1 MVKVADPPVSWLR
14 EGMKWRERLRELAGL
29 WQGAYSRMLYR
40 ISPVL
45 LAKYRYR
52 RETGRRLRL
61 DQPLTFDEKLFW
73 LMLFWRHP
81 LKTQCADKYGMRAY
95 AMELG
100 YGDLL
105 VDLLGVY
112 EKPEDIDFALLP
124 ERFVL
129 KATHGCGY
137 NLICRDKRNLD
148 FREARLQLEQWL
160 KEDFASVFG
169 EVQYADI
176 PRRIICERFLDDGS
190 GVLPSDYKLHC
201 FHGRVHFTT
210 VCTGR
215 GADGQGAAYDHYD
228 REWAAQVPISKSGVH
243 PERWHP
249 QPAGYSQM
257 LEAAEALS
265 KPFPY
270 VRMDFYAVDGK
281 AVLGEMTFTPAGC
294 IDTGYTDE
302 AQHAM
307 GALIH
312 LPERL

>member
-1 MVKVADPPVSWLR
+1 MVKVADPPDSWLR
-14 EGMKWRERLRELAGL
+14 EGLKWRERLRELAGL

-73 LMLFWRHP
+73 LMLFWRDP

-95 AMELG
+95 ATDLG
-100 YGDLL
+100 YARLL

-129 KATHGCGY
+129 KATHGCGF
-137 NLICRDKRNLD
+137 NLICRDKANLD
-148 FREARLQLEQWL
+148 FGEARKLLRQWL
-160 KEDFASVFG
+160 ATDFSRVHG
-169 EVQYADI
+169 EVQYAGI
-176 PRRIICERFLDDGS
+176 TPRIICERFLDDGT
-190 GVLPSDYKLHC
+190 GALPSDYKLHC
-201 FHGRVHFTT
+201 FHGKVYFTT

-215 GADGQGAAYDHYD
+215 GPDGEGAAYDHYD
-228 REWAAQVPISKSGVH
+228 REWATQMPISKSGVH
-243 PERWHP
+243 PERWRP
-249 QPAGYSQM
+249 QPPCYPEM

-270 VRMDFYAVDGK
+270 VRMDFYAVGPK

-302 AQHAM
+302 AQRAM
-307 GALIH
+307 GDLIH
-312 LPERL
+312 LPEPL